1 MPSVIKYPTSDEAT
15 VGTWTKSAGASYF
28 GCVDE
33 TPASDVDYIT
43 CTALAG
49 GRGRQTFGFAA
60 FAIPAGSAQ
69 IQVHVYNR
77 DRDASIAG
85 SNVGGALK
93 VNGTYYDAAGRDP
106 TTAYVN
112 YVDSWATNPNTGLA
126 WTVDDINGAGANP
139 LQAFG
144 VTTND
149 TTPNVSCSQCYIEV
163 VYDIVRQL
171 TQEVVE
177 SDVNQTD
184 RQRRLSQEVVESDVN
199 QIDRQRRLMQLVIEV
214 DGDNWGFVTGRI
226 LGAQFV

>member
-1 MPSVIKYPTSDEAT
+1 MPSVIKYPTSDDAT
-15 VGTWTKSAGASYF
+15 VGTWTKSTGASFF

-69 IQVHVYNR
+69 IRVNVYNR
-77 DRDASIAG
+77 DKDASSAV

-93 VNGTYYDAAGRDP
+93 VNGTYYDAAGTDP

-126 WTVDDINGAGANP
+126 WTVNDINGTGANP

-144 VTTND
+144 VTTSD

-163 VYDIVRQL
+163 VYDIQRQL

-177 SDVNQTD
+177 SDVLQTDRVRNLYQEAVESDINQTD
-184 RQRRLSQEVVESDVN
+184 RLRMLY
-199 QIDRQRRLMQLVIEV
+199 QLVLEV
-214 DGDNWGFVTGRI
+214 DGYDWALGRI
-226 LGAQFV
+226 LNAQFV